1 MEKKKQ
7 QINIRDL
14 MPFVKVFKGRIAA
27 SIVLVIASKFL
38 VVAGPYVMK
47 KLIDLLV
54 SYGTSASIV
63 TIAYLLALFFAL
75 QWGGNVLDGMKDYV
89 FAKVQANIRKSVSL
103 KVFEHL
109 LSLPSAFHADRSTGR
124 VSRKITRGTNAL
136 ETIFMF
142 LSFNIV
148 PTIIQIIF
156 VGAVFVALFPL
167 SFVFTFLAFVIVY
180 VAFTIYVTQR
190 RQVLLL
196 ETNKLD
202 DKATGQSIDAL
213 LNYDTVKYFTN
224 ERYEYER
231 YDSLLGDW
239 STMFIKSV
247 RSGANLN
254 MGQGL
259 IITAGLAAILVLAVQ
274 QYIKGYATIG
284 DFVLVTTYLSSIAV
298 PLGFLGFTY
307 RAIKE
312 GLANVDEMMKLLKEK
327 NTIVDKSDAQELEKC
342 IGNIEFENVN
352 FSYSGEREVLN
363 DISLSVPFKTRVAL
377 VGYSGSG
384 KSTIPKLLLRLYDVN
399 SGRITIDG
407 TDIRDL
413 KQQNLRAHIGI
424 VAQDT
429 TLFND
434 TIFHNI
440 AYGRPDATK
449 EDVERVAKMA
459 NIHDFISKDLPDGYG
474 TVVGERGV
482 KLSGGEK
489 QRLAIARMLIKN
501 PSILIFDEATAS
513 LDTKSE
519 KIIQQEIEK
528 LSKGNIT
535 TIVIAHRLSTI
546 VDFDKI
552 VVLEKGKIV
561 EQGNHKEL
569 LAKKGVYYNL
579 WQVQSRSANEV
590 QELSHFE

>member
-1 MEKKKQ
+1 
-7 QINIRDL
+7 
-14 MPFVKVFKGRIAA
+14 
-27 SIVLVIASKFL
+27 
-38 VVAGPYVMK
+38 
-47 KLIDLLV
+47 
-54 SYGTSASIV
+54 
-63 TIAYLLALFFAL
+63 
-75 QWGGNVLDGMKDYV
+75 
-89 FAKVQANIRKSVSL
+89 L

-124 VSRKITRGTNAL
+124 VSRKIARGTSAL

-142 LSFNIV
+142 MSFNIV

-167 SFVFTFLAFVIVY
+167 SFVLTFLTFVVIY
-180 VAFTIYVTQR
+180 VAFTVYITER

-202 DKATGQSIDAL
+202 DKASGQSIDAL

-224 ERYEYER
+224 ERFEYER
-231 YDSLLGDW
+231 YDSQLGEW
-239 STMFIKSV
+239 SGMFIKSI

-259 IITAGLAAILVLAVQ
+259 IITAGLAAILILAVQ
-274 QYIKGYATIG
+274 HYIYGDATIG

-327 NTIVDKSDAQELEKC
+327 NTITDKPDAKELKNWKGD
-342 IGNIEFENVN
+342 IVFDDVN
-352 FSYSGEREVLN
+352 FTYSGEREVLN
-363 DISLSVPFKTRVAL
+363 SISLKIPYKTRVAL

-384 KSTIPKLLLRLYDVN
+384 KSTIPKLLLRLYDV
-399 SGRITIDG
+399 SGGKITVGGI
-407 TDIRDL
+407 DIRDL
-413 KQQNLRAHIGI
+413 KQQNLRSNIGI

-434 TIFHNI
+434 TIFNNI
-440 AYGRPDATK
+440 AYGKPGATK
-449 EDVERVAKMA
+449 EDVEQVAKIA
-459 NIHDFISKDLPDGYG
+459 NIHEFISTNLPDGYQ
-474 TVVGERGV
+474 TIVGERGV

-489 QRLAIARMLIKN
+489 QRVAIARMLIKN

-528 LSKGNIT
+528 LSKGDIT

-561 EQGNHKEL
+561 EFGNHSQL

-579 WQVQSRSANEV
+579 WQVQSKSSNDAA
-590 QELSHFE
+590 

>member
-1 MEKKKQ
+1 MNKKE

-14 MPFVKVFKGRIAA
+14 LPYLGDFKGRIFS
-27 SIVLVIASKFL
+27 SILLVIASKFFL
-38 VVAGPYVMK
+38 VAGPYVMK

-54 SYGTSASIV
+54 IDGKAASV
-63 TIAYLLALFFAL
+63 STIICLLVIFFSL

-89 FAKVQANIRKSVSL
+89 FSKVQANIRRLISL
-103 KVFEHL
+103 RVFQHL
-109 LSLPSAFHADRSTGR
+109 ISLPSAFHADRSTGK
-124 VSRKITRGTNAL
+124 VSLKITRGTNAL

-142 LSFNIV
+142 MSFNIV

-156 VGAVFVALFPL
+156 VSLMFIYLFPISFAATFLVFV
-167 SFVFTFLAFVIVY
+167 VVY
-180 VAFTIYVTQR
+180 VAFTVYVTDR
-190 RQVLLL
+190 RQALLL

-224 ERYEYER
+224 ENYEYKR
-231 YDSLLGDW
+231 YDKQLGTW
-239 STMFIKSV
+239 SGLFVKSI

-259 IITAGLAAILVLAVQ
+259 IITAGLAAILILAVQ
-274 QYIKGYATIG
+274 HFLYGDATIG
-284 DFVLVTTYLSSIAV
+284 DFVLITTYLGSIAV

-327 NTIVDKSDAQELEKC
+327 NTIQDKADAKELEK
-342 IGNIEFENVN
+342 IQGDIEFENVS
-352 FSYSGEREVLN
+352 FGYSGQREVLK
-363 DISLSVPFKTRVAL
+363 DISLSIPFKTRVAL

-384 KSTIPKLLLRLYDVN
+384 KSTIPKLLLRLYDVS

-407 TDIRDL
+407 IDIRDL
-413 KQQNLRAHIGI
+413 KQKNLRSHIGI

-440 AYGRPDATK
+440 AYGKPGATK
-449 EDVERVAKMA
+449 EEVQRSAKMA
-459 NIHDFISKDLPDGYG
+459 NIHEFISNDLPDGYD
-474 TVVGERGV
+474 TMVGERGV

-489 QRLAIARMLIKN
+489 QRVAIARMLIKN

-519 KIIQQEIEK
+519 KIIQEEIEK
-528 LSKGNIT
+528 LSKGSIT

-552 VVLEKGKIV
+552 VVLEKGSIV
-561 EQGNHKEL
+561 EQGTHEQL
-569 LAKKGVYYNL
+569 LAKKGVYYSL
-579 WQVQSRSANEV
+579 WQVQSKSIE
-590 QELSHFE
+590 

>member
-1 MEKKKQ
+1 MEQEKNV
-7 QINIRDL
+7 NIRDL
-14 MPFVKVFKGRIAA
+14 MPYLKVFKVRISVA
-27 SIVLVIASKFL
+27 ILLVIASRLL

-54 SYGTSASIV
+54 LSGTSASMLM
-63 TIAYLLALFFAL
+63 IAYLLMLFFTL

-89 FAKVQANIRKSVSL
+89 FSKVQADIRRSISL
-103 KVFEHL
+103 NVFEHL
-109 LSLPSAFHADRSTGR
+109 LSLPLSFHADRSTGK
-124 VSRKITRGTNAL
+124 VSRKINRGTGAL

-142 LSFNIV
+142 LSFNII

-156 VGAVFVALFPL
+156 IGAVFIALFPI
-167 SFVFTFLAFVIVY
+167 SFFFTFLAFVIVY
-180 VAFTIYVTQR
+180 VAFTIYVTER
-190 RQVLLL
+190 RQALLL

-202 DKATGQSIDAL
+202 DQAAGHATDAL

-224 ERYEYER
+224 EKYEYEKF
-231 YDSLLGDW
+231 DSHLQNW
-239 STMFIKSV
+239 SIMFIKSIK
-247 RSGANLN
+247 SGANLN

-259 IITAGLAAILVLAVQ
+259 IITIGLAAILILAVNHF
-274 QYIKGYATIG
+274 IHGDATIG

-312 GLANVDEMMKLLKEK
+312 GLASVDEMMKLLKEK
-327 NTIVDKSDAQELEKC
+327 NSIEDKVEAVELVGKIKEIK
-342 IGNIEFENVN
+342 FEDVS
-352 FSYSGEREVLN
+352 FGYAEEREVLN
-363 DISLSVPFKTRVAL
+363 EISFEVLPQKRLAL

-399 SGRITIDG
+399 GGKILVNG
-407 TDIRDL
+407 VDIRDL
-413 KQQNLRAHIGI
+413 RQNELRSHIGI

-434 TIFHNI
+434 TIYNNI
-440 AYGRPDATK
+440 LYGKPSATA
-449 EDVERVAKMA
+449 EEIETAAKMA
-459 NIHDFISKDLPDGYG
+459 NIHDFIANDLPDGYQ

-489 QRLAIARMLIKN
+489 QRMAIARMLIKN
-501 PSILIFDEATAS
+501 PEVLIFDEATAS

-528 LSKGNIT
+528 LSKGDIA
-535 TIVIAHRLSTI
+535 TIVIAHRLSTV
-546 VDFDKI
+546 VDFDEI
-552 VVLEKGKIV
+552 IVLEKGKIV
-561 EQGNHKEL
+561 ERGNHKQL
-569 LAKKGVYYNL
+569 LEKNGVYFAL
-579 WQVQSRSANEV
+579 WQAQSKGEDK
-590 QELSHFE
+590 

>member
-1 MEKKKQ
+1 MNEKKEE
-7 QINIRDL
+7 INIRDL
-14 MPFVKVFKGRIAA
+14 MPYVRVFKGRIFA
-27 SIVLVIASKFL
+27 SILLVVGSKLL

-47 KLIDLLV
+47 ELIDLLA
-54 SYGTSASIV
+54 YEGKSASIM
-63 TIAYLLALFFAL
+63 TITILLILFFAL

-89 FAKVQANIRKSVSL
+89 FAKVQANVRKNIAL
-103 KVFEHL
+103 NVFEHL

-124 VSRKITRGTNAL
+124 VSRKIARGTTAI

-156 VGAVFVALFPL
+156 VAVIFIALFPI
-167 SFVFTFLAFVIVY
+167 SFVVTFLIFVVVY
-180 VAFTIYVTQR
+180 VWFTVRVTNN
-190 RQVLLL
+190 RQALLL

-202 DKATGQSIDAL
+202 DKASGQSIDAL

-224 ERYEYER
+224 EKYEYER
-231 YDSLLGDW
+231 YDSQLNNW
-239 STMFIKSV
+239 SASFVKAIKT
-247 RSGANLN
+247 GANLN

-259 IITAGLAAILVLAVQ
+259 IITAGLAAILILATEHF
-274 QYIKGYATIG
+274 INGDATIG
-284 DFVLVTTYLSSIAV
+284 DFVLVTTYLSAIAV

-327 NTIVDKSDAQELEKC
+327 NTIKDSPEAVELKSCHAEIK
-342 IGNIEFENVN
+342 FENVG
-352 FSYSGEREVLN
+352 FGYLSDRGVLD
-363 DISLSVPFKTRVAL
+363 DISISIPFNARVAL

-384 KSTIPKLLLRLYDVN
+384 KSTIPKLLLRLYDVTR
-399 SGRITIDG
+399 GRITIDG
-407 TDIRDL
+407 IDIKNL
-413 KQQNLRAHIGI
+413 KQQSLRSHIGI

-440 AYGRPDATK
+440 AYGKPDATK
-449 EDVERVAKMA
+449 EDVETAAKMA
-459 NIHDFISKDLPDGYG
+459 NIHDFILNELPEGYE
-474 TVVGERGV
+474 TMVGERGV

-489 QRLAIARMLIKN
+489 QRVAIARMLVKK
-501 PSILIFDEATAS
+501 PCILVFDEATAS

-519 KIIQQEIEK
+519 KMIQEEIEK
-528 LSKGNIT
+528 LSKGNTT

-552 VVLEKGKIV
+552 IVLEKGKIV
-561 EQGNHKEL
+561 EQGNHEEL
-569 LAKKGVYYNL
+569 LSKKGVYYSL
-579 WQVQSRSANEV
+579 WQVQSKSVNG
-590 QELSHFE
+590 QENNQKE

>member
-1 MEKKKQ
+1 MNGEKQ
-7 QINIRDL
+7 QINVRDL
-14 MPFVKVFKGRIAA
+14 MPYLKVFRGRIIA
-27 SIVLVIASKFL
+27 SILLVIASKFL

-54 SYGTSASIV
+54 TFGTSASV
-63 TIAYLLALFFAL
+63 ATIAYLLILFFAL

-89 FAKVQANIRKSVSL
+89 FAKVQANIRRSISL

-109 LSLPSAFHADRSTGR
+109 LFLPSAFHADRSTGR
-124 VSRKITRGTNAL
+124 VTRKISRGTSAL

-142 LSFNIV
+142 LSFNVV

-156 VGAVFVALFPL
+156 VSIVFIILFPISFVLTFLVFVIA
-167 SFVFTFLAFVIVY
+167 Y
-180 VAFTIYVTQR
+180 VAFTVYVTNR
-190 RQVLLL
+190 RQLLLL

-224 ERYEYER
+224 EKFEYKK
-231 YDSLLGDW
+231 YDSQLGEW
-239 STMFIKSV
+239 SGMFIKSI

-259 IITAGLAAILVLAVQ
+259 IITAGLAAILILAVQ
-274 QYIKGYATIG
+274 HFIHGDATIG
-284 DFVLVTTYLSSIAV
+284 DFVLVTTYLASIAV

-312 GLANVDEMMKLLKEK
+312 GLANVDEMMRLLKEK
-327 NTIVDKSDAQELEKC
+327 NSIIDKPEAKELKNWTGD
-342 IGNIEFENVN
+342 IKFENVN
-352 FSYSGEREVLN
+352 FGYSGEREVLN
-363 DISLSVPFKTRVAL
+363 GISISIPFKTRVAL

-384 KSTIPKLLLRLYDVN
+384 KSTIPKLLLRLYDVS
-399 SGRITIDG
+399 SGKITINNV
-407 TDIRDL
+407 DIRDML
-413 KQQNLRAHIGI
+413 QRDLRSHVGI

-434 TIFHNI
+434 TIFNNI
-440 AYGRPDATK
+440 SYGKPDATK
-449 EDVERVAKMA
+449 DDVERVAKMA
-459 NIHDFISKDLPDGYG
+459 NIHDFISKDLPEGYE
-474 TVVGERGV
+474 TIVGERGV

-489 QRLAIARMLIKN
+489 QRVAIARMLIKD
-501 PSILIFDEATAS
+501 PEILIFDEATAS

-552 VVLEKGKIV
+552 IVLEKGRII
-561 EQGNHKEL
+561 EQGNHQEL
-569 LAKKGVYYNL
+569 LAKKGVYFGL
-579 WQVQSRSANEV
+579 WQAQSKSVN
-590 QELSHFE
+590 S

>member
-1 MEKKKQ
+1 MDKKK

-14 MPFVKVFKGRIAA
+14 MPFVKVFKVRIAF
-27 SIVLVIASKFL
+27 SILLVIASKFL

-54 SYGTSASIV
+54 TYGTSASIV

-89 FAKVQANIRKSVSL
+89 FAKVQASIRRSISL

-156 VGAVFVALFPL
+156 VGVVFVVLFPL
-167 SFVFTFLAFVIVY
+167 SFVFTFLAFVVVY
-180 VAFTIYVTQR
+180 VAFTVYVTDR
-190 RQVLLL
+190 RQQLLL

-231 YDSLLGDW
+231 YDSQLGDW
-239 STMFIKSV
+239 SGMFIKSI

-274 QYIKGYATIG
+274 HYIYGDATIG

-312 GLANVDEMMKLLKEK
+312 GLANVDEMMRLLKEK
-327 NTIVDKSDAQELEKC
+327 NTITDKADAKDLETWS
-342 IGNIEFENVN
+342 GNIEFENVS
-352 FSYSGEREVLN
+352 FGYSGDREVLN

-399 SGRITIDG
+399 TGKITING
-407 TDIRDL
+407 TDIREIKLQDL
-413 KQQNLRAHIGI
+413 RRHIGI

-440 AYGRPDATK
+440 AYGKPGSTK

-459 NIHDFISKDLPDGYG
+459 NIAEFISKDLPDGYD
-474 TVVGERGV
+474 TIVGERGV

-489 QRLAIARMLIKN
+489 QRMAIARMLIKD
-501 PSILIFDEATAS
+501 PAILIFDEATAS

-552 VVLEKGKIV
+552 IVLEKGKIA
-561 EQGNHKEL
+561 EQGNHAEL
-569 LAKKGVYYNL
+569 LAKQGVYYNL
-579 WQVQSRSANEV
+579 WRIQSKSAN
-590 QELSHFE
+590 

>member
-1 MEKKKQ
+1 MDDKKKQ
-7 QINIRDL
+7 INVRDL
-14 MPFVKVFKGRIAA
+14 LPFLKVFKGRIAL
-27 SIVLVIASKFL
+27 SIFLVIASKFL

-54 SYGTSASIV
+54 TYGTSASIV
-63 TIAYLLALFFAL
+63 TIAYLLLAFFAM
-75 QWGGNVLDGMKDYV
+75 QWGGNLLDGMKDYV
-89 FAKVQANIRKSVSL
+89 FAKVQANIRHSISL

-109 LSLPSAFHADRSTGR
+109 ISLPSAFHADRSTGR
-124 VSRKITRGTNAL
+124 ISRKISRGSNAL

-142 LSFNIV
+142 MSFNIV

-156 VGAVFVALFPL
+156 VGVVFIVLFPISFTLTFLVFV
-167 SFVFTFLAFVIVY
+167 VVY
-180 VAFTIYVTQR
+180 VAFTIYITER
-190 RQVLLL
+190 RQLLLL

-202 DKATGQSIDAL
+202 DKAAGQSIDAL

-224 ERYEYER
+224 EHYEYGR
-231 YDSLLGDW
+231 YDSHLKQW
-239 STMFIKSV
+239 SELFIKSIK
-247 RSGANLN
+247 SGANLN

-259 IITAGLAAILVLAVQ
+259 IITAGLAAILILAVQ
-274 QYIKGYATIG
+274 HYIYGDATIG

-327 NTIVDKSDAQELEKC
+327 NTILDKPGSKELE
-342 IGNIEFENVN
+342 NWHTDIEFENVD
-352 FSYSGEREVLN
+352 FGYSGEREVLSGV
-363 DISLSVPFKTRVAL
+363 SLSVPFKTRVAL

-384 KSTIPKLLLRLYDVN
+384 KSTIPKLLLRLYDV
-399 SGRITIDG
+399 SGGKITLGGI
-407 TDIRDL
+407 DIRDL
-413 KQQNLRAHIGI
+413 KQQNLRSHIGI

-434 TIFHNI
+434 TVFNNI
-440 AYGRPDATK
+440 AYGKPLATK
-449 EDVERVAKMA
+449 EDVERVTKMA
-459 NIHDFISKDLPDGYG
+459 NIFDFITKDLPDGFE
-474 TVVGERGV
+474 TMVGERGV

-489 QRLAIARMLIKN
+489 QRIAIARMLIKD
-501 PSILIFDEATAS
+501 PEILIFDEATAS

-535 TIVIAHRLSTI
+535 TIVIAHRLSTV

-561 EQGNHKEL
+561 EQGTHSEL

-579 WQVQSRSANEV
+579 WQVQSRSIDE
-590 QELSHFE
+590 E

>member
-1 MEKKKQ
+1 MQEKKS

-14 MPFVKVFKGRIAA
+14 MPYLKVFKGRIAF
-27 SIVLVIASKFL
+27 SILLVILSKL
-38 VVAGPYVMK
+38 LLVAGPYVMK

-54 SYGTSASIV
+54 SNGTSASV
-63 TIAYLLALFFAL
+63 STIAILLVLFFAL
-75 QWGGNVLDGMKDYV
+75 QWGGNLLDGMKDYV
-89 FAKVQANIRKSVSL
+89 FSKVQANIRKSVSL

-109 LSLPSAFHADRSTGR
+109 MSLPSAFHADRSTGR
-124 VSRKITRGTNAL
+124 VSRKIARGTSAL

-142 LSFNIV
+142 MSFNIV

-156 VGAVFVALFPL
+156 VGVVFIVLFPI
-167 SFVFTFLAFVIVY
+167 SFVITFLIFVVVY
-180 VAFTIYVTQR
+180 VAYTVYVSNK
-190 RQVLLL
+190 RQSLLL

-202 DKATGQSIDAL
+202 DKATGQSVDAL

-231 YDSLLGDW
+231 YDEQLGAW
-239 STMFIKSV
+239 SGMFIKSIK
-247 RSGANLN
+247 SGANLN

-259 IITAGLAAILVLAVQ
+259 IITAGLAAILILAVQ
-274 QYIKGYATIG
+274 HYIQGDATIG
-284 DFVLVTTYLSSIAV
+284 DFVLITTYLSSIAV

-327 NTIVDKSDAQELEKC
+327 NTIIDKADAKDLEKC
-342 IGNIEFENVN
+342 EGNIEFENVS

-363 DISLSVPFKTRVAL
+363 GISLSVPFKTRVAL

-384 KSTIPKLLLRLYDVN
+384 KSTIPKLLLRLYDVS
-399 SGRITIDG
+399 SGKITIDG
-407 TDIRDL
+407 INVRDL
-413 KQQNLRAHIGI
+413 KQKSLRDHIGI

-440 AYGRPDATK
+440 AYGKPGATK
-449 EDVERVAKMA
+449 EEVERVAKMA
-459 NIHDFISKDLPDGYG
+459 NIHDFISKDLPDGYE
-474 TVVGERGV
+474 TIVGERGV

-489 QRLAIARMLIKN
+489 QRVAIARMLIKD
-501 PSILIFDEATAS
+501 PAILIFDEATAS

-528 LSKGNIT
+528 LSQGNTT

-552 VVLEKGKIV
+552 VVLEKGRIV
-561 EQGNHKEL
+561 EQGNHSEL
-569 LAKKGVYYNL
+569 LAEKGVYYNL
-579 WQVQSRSANEV
+579 WQVQSKSVDEGRQDV
-590 QELSHFE
+590 

>member
-1 MEKKKQ
+1 MEEKKQ
-7 QINIRDL
+7 QVNIRDL
-14 MPFVKVFKGRIAA
+14 MPYVKVFKARIGF
-27 SIVLVIASKFL
+27 SIFLVVASKL
-38 VVAGPYVMK
+38 LLVAGPYVMK

-54 SYGTSASIV
+54 IYGTSASLG
-63 TIAYLLALFFAL
+63 TITFLLSLFFIL
-75 QWGGNVLDGMKDYV
+75 QWGGNFLDGMKDYA
-89 FAKVQANIRKSVSL
+89 FASVQANIRKSIAL

-109 LSLPSAFHADRSTGR
+109 ISLPSAFHADRSTGR
-124 VSRKITRGTNAL
+124 VSRKISRGTSAL

-142 LSFNIV
+142 MSFNIV

-156 VGAVFVALFPL
+156 VGVIFIILFPL
-167 SFVFTFLAFVIVY
+167 SFFLTFISFVVIY
-180 VAFTIYVTQR
+180 VAFTIYITER
-190 RQVLLL
+190 RQLLLL

-202 DKATGQSIDAL
+202 DKASGQSIDAL

-224 ERYEYER
+224 EKYEYKR
-231 YDSLLGDW
+231 YDLQLAEW
-239 STMFIKSV
+239 SNMFVRSIK
-247 RSGANLN
+247 SGANLN

-259 IITAGLAAILVLAVQ
+259 IITAGLAAILILAVNH
-274 QYIKGYATIG
+274 YIHGDATIG

-327 NTIVDKSDAQELEKC
+327 NTIKDKPTSKDLENWNGD
-342 IGNIEFENVN
+342 ITFENVN
-352 FSYSGEREVLN
+352 FSYSGEREVLS
-363 DISLSVPFKTRVAL
+363 DISFSIPFKKRVAL

-399 SGRITIDG
+399 KGRITIKG
-407 TDIRDL
+407 VDIRDIKL
-413 KQQNLRAHIGI
+413 KNLRSHIGI

-440 AYGRPDATK
+440 AYGKPSSTK
-449 EDVERVAKMA
+449 EDVERAARMA
-459 NIHDFISKDLPDGYG
+459 NIFDFISDDLPEGFQ
-474 TVVGERGV
+474 TIVGERGV

-489 QRLAIARMLIKN
+489 QRVAIARMLIKN
-501 PSILIFDEATAS
+501 PEILIFDEATAS

-519 KIIQQEIEK
+519 KIIQQEIEN
-528 LSKGNIT
+528 LSKGNST

-546 VDFDKI
+546 VDFDTI

-561 EQGNHKEL
+561 EQGNHEEL
-569 LAKKGVYYNL
+569 LSKNGVYYDL
-579 WQVQSRSANEV
+579 WQEQSKNV
-590 QELSHFE
+590 NGN

>member
-1 MEKKKQ
+1 MNNEKQ

-14 MPFVKVFKGRIAA
+14 MPYLKVFKGRIIA
-27 SIVLVIASKFL
+27 SIFLVIVSKFL
-38 VVAGPYVMK
+38 LVAGPYVMK

-54 SYGTSASIV
+54 TYGTAASIA
-63 TIAYLLALFFAL
+63 TIAFLLALFFML
-75 QWGGNVLDGMKDYV
+75 QWGGNVLDGIKDYV
-89 FAKVQANIRKSVSL
+89 FAKVQANIRRTISL

-109 LSLPSAFHADRSTGR
+109 ISLPSSFHADRSTGR

-142 LSFNIV
+142 MSFNIV
-148 PTIIQIIF
+148 PTVIQIIF
-156 VGAVFVALFPL
+156 VSIVFVMLFPL
-167 SFVFTFLAFVIVY
+167 SFFLTFLVFVIVY
-180 VAFTIYVTQR
+180 VAFTIYITER
-190 RQVLLL
+190 RQQLLL

-224 ERYEYER
+224 EKYEYQR
-231 YDSLLGDW
+231 YDSQLGDW
-239 STMFIKSV
+239 SGMFIKSI

-254 MGQGL
+254 MGQGF
-259 IITAGLAAILVLAVQ
+259 IITAGLAAILILAVEHFVN
-274 QYIKGYATIG
+274 GDATIG
-284 DFVLVTTYLSSIAV
+284 DFVLVTTYLANIAV

-327 NTIVDKSDAQELEKC
+327 NTIQDKADARELQDWAGEIK
-342 IGNIEFENVN
+342 FENVS
-352 FSYSGEREVLN
+352 FSYAEEREVLS
-363 DISLSVPFKTRVAL
+363 DISLTVPFKKRVAL

-384 KSTIPKLLLRLYDVN
+384 KSTVPKLLLRLYDVN
-399 SGRITIDG
+399 NGKITING

-413 KQQNLRAHIGI
+413 KLQNLRSHIGI

-440 AYGRPDATK
+440 AYGKPDATK
-449 EDVERVAKMA
+449 EDVERAAKMA
-459 NIHDFISKDLPDGYG
+459 NIFDFIVNDLPSGFE

-489 QRLAIARMLIKN
+489 QRVAIARMLIKN
-501 PSILIFDEATAS
+501 PEILIFDEATAS

-519 KIIQQEIEK
+519 KIIQEEIEK

-546 VDFDKI
+546 VDFDNI

-569 LAKKGVYYNL
+569 LSKKGVYYSL
-579 WQVQSRSANEV
+579 WQTQSKGIAEA
-590 QELSHFE
+590 

>member
-1 MEKKKQ
+1 MEEKK

-14 MPFVKVFKGRIAA
+14 MPFVKIFNRRIAL
-27 SIVLVIASKFL
+27 SILLVILSKFL

-54 SYGTSASIV
+54 TAGTSAPV
-63 TIAYLLALFFAL
+63 ATIAYLLMLFFAM

-89 FAKVQANIRKSVSL
+89 FSKVQANIRRLISL
-103 KVFEHL
+103 RVFEHL

-124 VSRKITRGTNAL
+124 VSRKIARGTNAL

-142 LSFNIV
+142 MSFNVV
-148 PTIIQIIF
+148 PTIIQI
-156 VGAVFVALFPL
+156 VFVSVVFIVLFPI
-167 SFVFTFLAFVIVY
+167 SFALTFLTFVVVY
-180 VAFTIYVTQR
+180 VAFTVYVTER

-224 ERYEYER
+224 ERYEYDR
-231 YDSLLGDW
+231 YDAQLKDW
-239 STMFIKSV
+239 SGMFIKSI

-254 MGQGL
+254 MGQGF
-259 IITAGLAAILVLAVQ
+259 IITAGLAAILILAVRH
-274 QYIKGYATIG
+274 YITGDATIG
-284 DFVLVTTYLSSIAV
+284 DFVLITTYLSSIAV

-327 NTIVDKSDAQELEKC
+327 NTIIDKYDARELKSLA
-342 IGNIEFENVN
+342 GDVAFENVS
-352 FSYSGEREVLN
+352 FSYSEEREVLN
-363 DISLSVPFKTRVAL
+363 NISLSVPFKTRVAL

-384 KSTIPKLLLRLYDVN
+384 KSTIPKLLLRLYDVT

-407 TDIRDL
+407 IDIRDL
-413 KQQNLRAHIGI
+413 KQEALRSHIGI

-440 AYGRPDATK
+440 AYGKPDATK
-449 EDVERVAKMA
+449 EDVVRVAKMA
-459 NIHDFISKDLPDGYG
+459 NIHNFISRDLPAGYE
-474 TVVGERGV
+474 TMVGERGV

-489 QRLAIARMLIKN
+489 QRVAIARMLIKD
-501 PSILIFDEATAS
+501 PAILIFDEATAS

-561 EQGNHKEL
+561 EQGNHNEL
-569 LAKKGVYYNL
+569 LDKKGVYYNL
-579 WQVQSRSANEV
+579 WQAQSKHTK
-590 QELSHFE
+590 QPPL